1 MQELIL
7 FLISFFII
15 LIGYELFIVLPMKK
29 YRKKKSLKKKVRK
42 EKDDPVEIRFL
53 VYKYGLDL
61 SKVNYNRLLQVVCF
75 TSSLDMAIIVSIIII
90 VDGYLYQLLLALV
103 LVIPIVFISYGL
115 VAWFYKKKGMIKK

>member
-42 EKDDPVEIRFL
+42 KKDDPVEIRFL

>member
-29 YRKKKSLKKKVRK
+29 YRKKKSLKKKDRK

>member
-29 YRKKKSLKKKVRK
+29 YRKRKSLKKKVRK